1 MRNFFFEL
9 MGEGD
14 IIKTSDDLSNISG
27 RSFLEDSEEETDD
40 DLIGFWLFLVFTI
53 INSVVAI
60 TGNGLVI
67 YAGLRYRNDGRMRY
81 LDGVVKS
88 LALTDLFYASFGVL
102 ANYVN
107 YYMHEHLGTTIQYL
121 FCIIKGLSNQ

>member
-1 MRNFFFEL
+1 MN
-9 MGEGD
+9 
-14 IIKTSDDLSNISG
+14 DLSNISG
-27 RSFLEDSEEETDD
+27 RSFLEDSDEETDD

-88 LALTDLFYASFGVL
+88 LKQKTP
-102 ANYVN
+102 
-107 YYMHEHLGTTIQYL
+107 
-121 FCIIKGLSNQ
+121 